1 MEPYVPVT
9 SSVCNVFP
17 VVASTY
23 VTVALSLFA
32 VYVTFTVLSVE
43 SAVTFVLALTVA
55 GFAVYPGMVGDCT
68 AGKPLSVV
76 VQSEYEITWCV
87 TMSTVA
93 VRLNVTVSVTG
104 LAACLPVPAYVYVI
118 VSVTVF
124 VKSATLSGLFV
135 AVSVRVLWA
144 KTILYTGTVPS
155 WVKVTPVCGKSSDTI
170 LNPLS
175 MYCSI
180 FGAGL

>member
-17 VVASTY
+17 IVASTY

-32 VYVTFTVLSVE
+32 VYVTLTVLSVE

-76 VQSEYEITWCV
+76 VQSE
-87 TMSTVA
+87 
-93 VRLNVTVSVTG
+93 
-104 LAACLPVPAYVYVI
+104 
-118 VSVTVF
+118 
-124 VKSATLSGLFV
+124 
-135 AVSVRVLWA
+135 
-144 KTILYTGTVPS
+144 
-155 WVKVTPVCGKSSDTI
+155 
-170 LNPLS
+170 
-175 MYCSI
+175 
-180 FGAGL
+180 